1 LCVEAFENLMMLA
14 SGKRCKVGWLALLV
28 MAGSSWG
35 MAANAEPRV
44 NSTAADLRIAA
55 ERFDQ
60 GRDAFKVGA
69 YAEAAEHF
77 EAADARAPSASAL
90 GLAMRSRAETRQTAR
105 AATLA
110 ELVLRRHPDDSE
122 LVDRAKA
129 IIEAAA
135 PEAGRVAV
143 ACEPACDLVVDHKLI
158 HGRATEQW
166 IVYLEPGEHV
176 VAANWSGD
184 RVVTEPLT
192 AVAGESSS
200 LRFQPVVPKPAKP
213 VATAPRKPAV
223 PEDSTTAVTA
233 PSDQFK
239 RLSPVF
245 FWVGVGTTVAL
256 GGATIWSGVDTLNN
270 PGPDAVRERCAGLGE
285 SCELYREGQ
294 RKELRTNVLFGISA
308 AVAVA
313 TAVTGLFFTDF
324 SPARAERDVRTG
336 RILVRPWALAM
347 PEVSGRGGLLTA
359 IGAEGRF

>member
-1 LCVEAFENLMMLA
+1 LFVEAFENLMMVVT
-14 SGKRCKVGWLALLV
+14 GKRCSAGWLALLV

-35 MAANAEPRV
+35 MTANAEPRV
-44 NSTAADLRIAA
+44 NPTAADLRIAA

-77 EAADARAPSASAL
+77 EAADARAPSVSAL
-90 GLAMRSRAETRQTAR
+90 GLAMRSRAEAQQASR

-122 LVDRAKA
+122 LVDRANA
-129 IIEAAA
+129 IIQAAA
-135 PEAGRVAV
+135 PAAGRVAV

-176 VAANWSGD
+176 VAANWSAD

-200 LRFQPVVPKPAKP
+200 LRFQPVVPKPAEP
-213 VATAPRKPAV
+213 VAAAPTKPLV
-223 PEDSTTAVTA
+223 TAVVIS
-233 PSDQFK
+233 PSGQLK
-239 RLSPVF
+239 RLAPVF

-256 GGATIWSGVDTLNN
+256 GGATIWSGVDTLKN
-270 PGPDAVRERCAGLGE
+270 PGPDAVRDGCVGLGE

-294 RKELRTNVLFGISA
+294 RKELRTNVLVGISA
-308 AVAVA
+308 FAAVA
-313 TAVTGLFFTDF
+313 TPVTGN
-324 SPARAERDVRTG
+324 
-336 RILVRPWALAM
+336 
-347 PEVSGRGGLLTA
+347 LLTQ
-359 IGAEGRF
+359 